1 MPALPLSV
9 RFILVFLG
17 LMTFG
22 VMLKTAIYAALG
34 AGWVGFLLATAIAG
48 GITAVAA
55 WPVIQ
60 RMFKPMLDLAARM
73 DAVAEGDRSTDDS
86 LDARGDEIG
95 RISKALNHM
104 TAQLRD
110 AESASAGEL
119 SRKATEAERAQ
130 KLQAE
135 IETFKTGAGQ
145 TLRAVEAL
153 LEQVV
158 NAAETSRHAA
168 EDGQTRAS
176 SMNEAAREA
185 SNGVQTMAAATE
197 ELNVSINEVRGSAE
211 RVSNLTRRTA
221 ERTQESQASMTEMA
235 SALADMVE
243 IISGINAVAEQTNL
257 LALNA
262 TIEAARAG
270 EAGKGFAVVA
280 SEVKALSTQTTKLT
294 ETIGERISRFEAS
307 VQDASKTAAAIV
319 EEISEIDAASAE
331 SASAVEQQTA
341 AVAEISGTAQ
351 TAAQKTQAV
360 DEDSAQVMQGARN
373 AVAAANQ
380 IAEMAKELR
389 TNSDNL
395 SDRIDAFL
403 EAVNAA

>member
-1 MPALPLSV
+1 MPSLPLSV

-22 VMLKTAIYAALG
+22 VLLKTGLYVAFG
-34 AGWVGFLLATAIAG
+34 AGWLGFLMATAIAG
-48 GITAVAA
+48 AITAALA

-60 RMFKPMLDLAARM
+60 RMFKPMLDLAQRM
-73 DAVAEGDRSTDDS
+73 DAVAQGDRSADN
-86 LDARGDEIG
+86 AFQNRADEIG
-95 RISKALNHM
+95 RIAKALNHM
-104 TAQLRD
+104 TEQLHA
-110 AESASAGEL
+110 AESAQAGEL
-119 SRKATEAERAQ
+119 SRKESEAQ
-130 KLQAE
+130 KAQALQAE

-158 NAAETSRHAA
+158 EAAETSRSAA
-168 EDGQTRAS
+168 EDGKTRSS

-235 SALADMVE
+235 SALTDMVE

-307 VQDASKTAAAIV
+307 VRDASKTAAAIV

-360 DEDSAQVMQGARN
+360 DEDSVQVMQGAAN

-380 IAEMAKELR
+380 IAEMASQLR
-389 TNSDNL
+389 TNANDL
-395 SDRIDAFL
+395 SDRIDCFL